1 MEEDDSVLEN
11 EETGNPS
18 DVPNTGFGCA
28 YCGKFFTQN
37 SSLTYHI
44 RTVHRKI
51 KDIFCEICAKAFAT
65 TSDLNTHRRT
75 HTGERNF
82 PCHICGQSYSTK
94 QYLQIHTRQHTGEKP
109 HCCEEC
115 GKAFSDPSALKGHQ
129 KQHQN
134 IEPVSC
140 EVCGKSFKYKKNL
153 KSHMMVHNNGGL
165 MVGAIQT
172 NSGKRLYSN
181 DFKLDVLKR
190 VQEIGISATAKLVN
204 IQYNTIVNWVNLAK
218 GEHNCQICG
227 KAFSFK
233 AALEKHIGKH
243 HKDGEGEAL
252 KSREG
257 TPVSHYPER
266 FREEVVAFAKATSQ
280 KDAKERFNLSES
292 TVRMW
297 LMKSVGLDYRGP
309 SYSRSPIE
317 KTPFQG
323 RLQDFLAGTQED
335 INFEAGSSKQTELS
349 GPLKPRHAEFLQMV
363 MADYKG
369 EKLTKVLEFVKTL
382 PEEVLD
388 KLAKD
393 GGHKELFEAEF
404 HFEQEEIKRKEEK
417 KPRIRKP
424 KKDETE
430 EIEFKPNINEMLKNV
445 TPLSDTDEK
454 NNPSDGSD
462 GDGNGFEQSDDE
474 EEEEE
479 NVGTL
484 PEIERKF
491 ENEENQSKMED
502 VKLEEDEVKM
512 EVESE
517 SEEEELDGSK
527 MEPDDESEN
536 EDVGFSSTLDPSV
549 DAKISFK
556 QAKEEEQV
564 KQLKEKTIV
573 NRKKTAKCEICGKF
587 FKSLSEVERH
597 MVTHT
602 GARDYKCEI
611 CTEYFPLLNILTRW
625 VI

>member
-1 MEEDDSVLEN
+1 
-11 EETGNPS
+11 
-18 DVPNTGFGCA
+18 
-28 YCGKFFTQN
+28 
-37 SSLTYHI
+37 
-44 RTVHRKI
+44 
-51 KDIFCEICAKAFAT
+51 
-65 TSDLNTHRRT
+65 
-75 HTGERNF
+75 
-82 PCHICGQSYSTK
+82 
-94 QYLQIHTRQHTGEKP
+94 
-109 HCCEEC
+109 
-115 GKAFSDPSALKGHQ
+115 
-129 KQHQN
+129 
-134 IEPVSC
+134 
-140 EVCGKSFKYKKNL
+140 
-153 KSHMMVHNNGGL
+153 
-165 MVGAIQT
+165 
-172 NSGKRLYSN
+172 
-181 DFKLDVLKR
+181 
-190 VQEIGISATAKLVN
+190 
-204 IQYNTIVNWVNLAK
+204 
-218 GEHNCQICG
+218 
-227 KAFSFK
+227 
-233 AALEKHIGKH
+233 
-243 HKDGEGEAL
+243 
-252 KSREG
+252 
-257 TPVSHYPER
+257 
-266 FREEVVAFAKATSQ
+266 
-280 KDAKERFNLSES
+280 
-292 TVRMW
+292 
-297 LMKSVGLDYRGP
+297 
-309 SYSRSPIE
+309 
-317 KTPFQG
+317 
-323 RLQDFLAGTQED
+323 
-335 INFEAGSSKQTELS
+335 
-349 GPLKPRHAEFLQMV
+349 MV

-462 GDGNGFEQSDDE
+462 GDGNGFDQSDDE

-491 ENEENQSKMED
+491 ENEEKLSKMEE

-549 DAKISFK
+549 DEKISFK
-556 QAKEEEQV
+556 QAEEEEQV
-564 KQLKEKTIV
+564 KLHQEYRRKTV
-573 NRKKTAKCEICGKF
+573 KCEICGKC
-587 FKSLSEVERH
+587 FKSPSDVEKH

-625 VI
+625 VILLKSIESL